1 MSTVFQVPLVASP
14 QTFTI
19 TLAGVTYTMTLMFHS
34 AYGAVSGAPVGVDQ
48 DVPTS
53 IVDTN
58 DLDGW
63 ALDIG
68 DASNN
73 PIVCGIPLIPGID
86 LFYQY
91 AYLGFGGSLVVLVDG
106 NPDAVPDFAGLGTT
120 GRLYFVTNP

>member
-1 MSTVFQVPLVASP
+1 MSTVFQIPLVASP

-19 TLAGVTYTMTLMFHS
+19 TLAGVTYTMTLMYHS

-53 IVDTN
+53 TIDTN

-63 ALDIG
+63 ATDIA

-73 PIVCGIPLIPGID
+73 PILCGIPLIPGID
-86 LFYQY
+86 LLYQY
-91 AYLGFGGSLVVLVDG
+91 AYLGFGGSLVVSVDG
-106 NPDAVPDFAGLGTT
+106 NPDAVPDFVGLGTT
-120 GRLYFVTNP
+120 GKLYFVTNP